1 MEEIITLL
9 ANAGIKIAL
18 EHQDKIISFFKKPRT
33 IDEIQK
39 EILPIVKFT
48 NSEIDSDG
56 LWNIITD
63 GGIEIKNSKVTM
75 RGTTN
80 MISTK
85 DPVTLKITNTEKPQS
100 GKVIGSISFTNK
112 GVVIDSTD
120 NQD

>member
-1 MEEIITLL
+1 VEEIITLL